1 MYTYVC
7 LCVCVRRRVVTMY
20 LCIVQSAT
28 HGDEE
33 AQGLVS
39 AYRGLFVSECECM
52 LVCKCLLMRCMEG
65 LRPDKN

>member
-7 LCVCVRRRVVTMY
+7 LGECVCVCVCARRRVVTMY
-20 LCIVQSAT
+20 LCIVQCAT

-39 AYRGLFVSECECM
+39 AYRGLFVSEC
-52 LVCKCLLMRCMEG
+52 VCVCVSAC
-65 LRPDKN
+65 